1 MVFMNTA
8 IYMERVKKLMIRAA
22 NETRKQFSIN
32 CWNTDNEILLG
43 KHSIK
48 VLNGHYVQV
57 YRKSGKLKG
66 IKKDFAFF
74 GILWIWPAI
83 ELERV

>member
-8 IYMERVKKLMIRAA
+8 FVIERVKKLMIRAA

-43 KHSIK
+43 KNGIK

-57 YRKSGKLKG
+57 NRKSGN
-66 IKKDFAFF
+66 KKVMKKYFAYI